1 MDMTLAIAFLAYLA
15 VLIGFGVLAYRR
27 TKTFDD
33 YYLAGRKLNP
43 WVTALSAEASSESG
57 WLLLGLPG
65 QAFAQGIGAFWI
77 ALGCISGTFF
87 NWTAL
92 AKRLRKI
99 TGFFRAIT
107 IPDYLESRFEDNSH
121 VLRVISALLI
131 AVFMGAYVAA
141 QFVASGK
148 ALSVTFGLDYTTAVL
163 IGGAVILFY
172 TMMGGFFAVAW
183 TDALQALMMIFGLV
197 LIPIVGTIKL
207 GGPAAVWATLAEVT
221 TADSGFLSLRVG
233 KEGLALATFLIGM
246 IGIGLGYP
254 GQPHVLVRFMAI
266 RKASLMRRSALL
278 GVIWAVIALYGAVF
292 VGLLAR
298 GLLATAPSDPERV
311 MPLLAI
317 QLLPAWLAGVMI
329 AAAMAAMMST
339 ADSQLLVASS
349 SVVQDFYHKTFGGE
363 PNPKMLVL
371 LSRIA
376 TLLIGVV
383 AILIA
388 LGQDPENPVGVVF
401 WLVLY
406 AWGGL
411 AASFGP
417 VLVLSVYWKRVTK
430 AGAIAGMV
438 TGSSVVILWKN
449 ACAISDAL
457 CDKVPGPMEVFLRG
471 FATWSERLYELV
483 PGLVVSLLAV
493 LVVSSLTRPPSGQ
506 ATGAVD

>member
-1 MDMTLAIAFLAYLA
+1 MNITLSIAFIVYLVA
-15 VLIGFGVLAYRR
+15 LIGFGLIAYRR

-65 QAFAQGIGAFWI
+65 QAFSQGIGAFWV
-77 ALGCISGTFF
+77 ALGCVCGTFF

-92 AKRLRKI
+92 ARRFRKL

-107 IPDYLESRFEDNSH
+107 IPDYLETRFQDDTRA
-121 VLRVISALLI
+121 LRVIAALLI
-131 AVFMGAYVAA
+131 AVFMTAYVAA

-148 ALSVTFGLDYTTAVL
+148 ALSVTFGLDYATAVV
-163 IGGAVILFY
+163 IGAAVILFY

-183 TDALQALMMIFGLV
+183 TDALQAVMMIFGLV
-197 LIPIVGTIKL
+197 VIPIVGTIKL
-207 GGPAAVWATLAEVT
+207 GGPAALWSKLAAVT
-221 TADSGFLSLRVG
+221 ESGAGFLSLRVG
-233 KEGLALATFLIGM
+233 KEGIGLATFLIGM

-266 RKASLMRRSALL
+266 RKPGLVRKGALI

-292 VGLLAR
+292 IGLVGRAVL
-298 GLLATAPSDPERV
+298 TSAPADPERV
-311 MPLLAI
+311 MPMLAI

-349 SVVQDFYHKTFGGE
+349 SFVQDFYHKAFGRD
-363 PNPKMLVL
+363 PKPKTLVL
-371 LSRIA
+371 LSRIV
-376 TLLIGVV
+376 TLVV
-383 AILIA
+383 GLVAMIVA
-388 LGQDPENPVGVVF
+388 LGQDPDNPVGVVF

-411 AASFGP
+411 ASSFGP
-417 VLVLSVYWKRVTK
+417 LLVLSLYWKRVTR
-430 AGAIAGMV
+430 AGAIAGMIA
-438 TGSSVVILWKN
+438 GSATVIIWKN
-449 ACAISDAL
+449 I
-457 CDKVPGPMEVFLRG
+457 PMLVG
-471 FATWSERLYELV
+471 FLYELV
-483 PGLVVSLLAV
+483 PGFVVSTLVIIVVSLL
-493 LVVSSLTRPPSGQ
+493 TRPPARVPDPGS
-506 ATGAVD
+506 VDSD

>member
-1 MDMTLAIAFLAYLA
+1 MDVTLAVAFLAYLG
-15 VLIGFGVLAYRR
+15 VLIILGVVAFRR

-57 WLLLGLPG
+57 WLLLGVPG

-77 ALGCISGTFF
+77 ALGCVSGTFF

-92 AKRLRKI
+92 AARLRKI

-107 IPDYLESRFEDNSH
+107 IPDYLESRFEDKTH
-121 VLRVISALLI
+121 LVRIISAVLI
-131 AVFMGAYVAA
+131 AVFMAAYVAA

-148 ALSVTFGLDYTTAVL
+148 ALSVTFGMEYTSAVL
-163 IGGAVILFY
+163 VGGVVILFY

-183 TDALQALMMIFGLV
+183 TDALQASMMIFGLV
-197 LIPIVGTIKL
+197 LIPLVGTIKL
-207 GGPAAVWATLAEVT
+207 GGPAAMWSRLAAV
-221 TADSGFLSLRVG
+221 AASDSGFLSLRVG

-266 RKASLMRRSALL
+266 KRASLMKRGALL
-278 GVIWAVIALYGAVF
+278 GVIWAVVALYAAVF
-292 VGLLAR
+292 VGLVAR
-298 GLLATAPSDPERV
+298 GILTSAPDDPERV

-317 QLLPAWLAGVMI
+317 ELLPAWLAGIMI

-349 SVVQDFYHKTFGGE
+349 SIVQDFYHKTFGRE
-363 PNPKMLVL
+363 PDARTLVL
-371 LSRIA
+371 LSRVV
-376 TLLIGVV
+376 TLAIGVA
-383 AILIA
+383 AILVA
-388 LGQDPENPVGVVF
+388 LGQDPDNPVGVVF

-417 VLVLSVYWKRVTK
+417 VLVLSVWWKRVTR
-430 AGAIAGMV
+430 AGAIAGMI
-438 TGSSVVILWKN
+438 TGSAVVILWKN

-457 CDKVPGPMEVFLRG
+457 CGRVPAPVEVFLRG
-471 FATWSERLYELV
+471 LAAWSERLYELV
-483 PGLVVSLLAV
+483 PGLAASLVVVIVVSY
-493 LVVSSLTRPPSGQ
+493 LTRPPSSR
-506 ATGAVD
+506 ATGVLD

>member
-1 MDMTLAIAFLAYLA
+1 MDMTLAIAFLGYLS
-15 VLIGFGVLAYRR
+15 VLIAFGVLAYRR

-65 QAFAQGIGAFWI
+65 QAFSQGIGAFWI
-77 ALGCISGTFF
+77 ALGCVSGTFF

-92 AKRLRKI
+92 ARRLRKI

-107 IPDYLESRFEDNSH
+107 IPDYLESRFEDKSR

-131 AVFMGAYVAA
+131 AVFMSAYVAA

-148 ALSVTFGLDYTTAVL
+148 ALSVTFGLEYTTSVL

-183 TDALQALMMIFGLV
+183 TDALQAMMMVFGLV
-197 LIPIVGTIKL
+197 LIPVVGTIKL
-207 GGPAAVWATLAEVT
+207 GGPVAMWSKLASL
-221 TADSGFLSLRVG
+221 TASESGFLSLRVG

-266 RKASLMRRSALL
+266 RKASLVRRSALI

-292 VGLLAR
+292 VGLMAR
-298 GLLATAPSDPERV
+298 GLLTSAPADPERV
-311 MPLLAI
+311 MPMLAI

-349 SVVQDFYHKTFGGE
+349 SIVQDFYHKTFGRR
-363 PNPKMLVL
+363 PDARTLVI
-371 LSRIA
+371 LSRLV
-376 TLLIGVV
+376 TLTVGVV
-383 AILIA
+383 AMLVA
-388 LGQDPENPVGVVF
+388 LGQDPDNPVGVVF

-417 VLVLSVYWKRVTK
+417 VLVLSVYWKRVTR
-430 AGAIAGMV
+430 AAAIAGMV
-438 TGSSVVILWKN
+438 TGSAVVILWKN

-457 CDKVPGPMEVFLRG
+457 CGTVPAPLEVFLKG

-483 PGLVVSLLAV
+483 PGLAVSLIV
-493 LVVSSLTRPPSGQ
+493 VILVSYLTRPPSGE
-506 ATGAVD
+506 ATAAID